1 MKFDFCIGNPPYQE
15 GTAKKET
22 KNGQKTSRSIFHF
35 FQIAADKITNGGSV
49 LIYPA
54 ARWIHRSGKGMQE
67 FGLEQINDTKLKRLI
82 VYKLSK
88 EVFPSTEIGDGIS
101 IVVKQHGKNSSD
113 FTYTFKSENTSREIV
128 LTCPG
133 EELIPMDPNDI
144 SIISKIKAFVEKRR
158 VEYLNKNVLPRSL
171 FGIESDF
178 VEKNPSK
185 VKPFT
190 NKFDTKTEIKIFTN
204 DKAGKA
210 GRATWFIAS
219 SDIVQQNRHLIGEWQ
234 VVVSSASP
242 GGQKRDN
249 QIEIIDD
256 HSAFGRSRVALKSF
270 KTEKEAR
277 NFYSYTMSNVIKYA
291 MLLTDENLT
300 SFAKLVPDILDY
312 TDNSFIKFSKNID
325 DQLCS
330 MIGLTDEEF
339 AYMLTKIKSVRA

>member
-15 GTAKKET
+15 ETAKKET
-22 KNGQKTSRSIFHF
+22 KNGQKTSRSIFQF
-35 FQIAADKITNGGSV
+35 FQMAADKITNGCSV

-54 ARWIHRSGKGMQE
+54 TRWIHRSGKGMQE
-67 FGLEQINDTKLKRLI
+67 FGLEQINDTRLKRLI

-101 IVVKQHGKNSSD
+101 IVVKQQNKNSSG
-113 FTYTFKSENTSREIV
+113 FTYTFKAENSCKEVMLTS
-128 LTCPG
+128 PG
-133 EELIPMDPNDI
+133 EDLIPMDPNDI
-144 SIISKIKAFVEKRR
+144 SIISKIKAFVETKHA
-158 VEYLNKNVLPRSL
+158 EYLNKNVLPRSL

-190 NKFDTKTEIKIFTN
+190 NKFDPKTEIKVFTN
-204 DKAGKA
+204 DRAGKA

-219 SDIVQQNRHLIGEWQ
+219 PDIVQQNQNLIGEWQ

-249 QIEIIDD
+249 QIEVIDD

-277 NFYSYTMSNVIKYA
+277 NFYYYAISNVIRYA

-312 TDNSFIKFSKNID
+312 TDKSFINFSKNID
-325 DQLCS
+325 DQLRS

-339 AYMLTKIKSVRA
+339 KYMQTKIKSVRA